1 MSLQKQ
7 PARLNKQPSN
17 PKSPIFDYATLN
29 LETRIVVQQRTSE
42 IKSLMRHTASD
53 IFDIG
58 QKLTEVKAQLGHGY
72 FRDWLKTEFDWSFWT
87 ANKYMQ
93 VATKFKCVNFLH
105 LDIAVSALY
114 ELAAPSTP
122 SAAFDEAIERAAL
135 GEAITYSKAK
145 AIKAKALTQ
154 YGQEPIQ
161 SQPSSV
167 TIDVPAQ
174 TIERELSLE
183 RGTQTKPSRPPT
195 ASISNP
201 QSGVFGQKQTAN
213 DLRLGS
219 TVEQAPP
226 KVERHHSLPM
236 DVDDPIDVTTKRLDI
251 APDALASSGFLYV
264 ENLSHEQIE
273 ALWQALAHCTS
284 LEKLALHN
292 WSNSQLKRLNT
303 AVNQELNQRCH
314 HMAQL

>member
-7 PARLNKQPSN
+7 PERLSKQPTN
-17 PKSPIFDYATLN
+17 PKSLIFDYAALN

-58 QKLTEVKAQLGHGY
+58 QKLTEVKAQFGHGY

-93 VATKFKCVNFLH
+93 VADKFKCVNFSH
-105 LDIAVSALY
+105 LDIAISALY

-122 SAAFDEAIERAAL
+122 SAAFDEALERAAL

-161 SQPSSV
+161 PQPSSV
-167 TIDVPAQ
+167 TIDVTAQ
-174 TIERELSLE
+174 TIGRELSLE
-183 RGTQTKPSRPPT
+183 RGGTKSEHSHPT

-201 QSGVFGQKQTAN
+201 QPGVFEQKQTTK
-213 DLRLGS
+213 DLRLS
-219 TVEQAPP
+219 NTVKQAPS
-226 KVERHHSLPM
+226 KVERHHSPLM
-236 DVDDPIDVTTKRLDI
+236 DIDDPPEAMTKRLDI
-251 APDALASSGFLYV
+251 APDTLTSTGLLEV

-303 AVNQELNQRCH
+303 AVNQELSQRYY

>member
-7 PARLNKQPSN
+7 PARLDKEPSN
-17 PKSPIFDYATLN
+17 PKSPTFDYSALN
-29 LETRIVVQQRTSE
+29 PETRIVVKQRTSE
-42 IKSLMRHTASD
+42 IKSLMRHNASD

-58 QKLTEVKAQLGHGY
+58 QKLTEVKAQLKHGY

-93 VATKFKCVNFLH
+93 VADKFKCVKFTH

-122 SAAFDEAIERAAL
+122 SAAFDEAIERAFG
-135 GEAITYSKAK
+135 GETITYSKAK
-145 AIKAKALTQ
+145 AIKAKAVTPD
-154 YGQEPIQ
+154 GQESIQ

-167 TIDVPAQ
+167 TIDVIAQ
-174 TIERELSLE
+174 TIGRELSLE
-183 RGTQTKPSRPPT
+183 REGTKSEHSHPT
-195 ASISNP
+195 APISNP
-201 QSGVFGQKQTAN
+201 QSGVFEQEQTMK
-213 DLRLGS
+213 DLRLNS
-219 TVEQAPP
+219 TVKQAPS
-226 KVERHHSLPM
+226 KVERHHSPPM
-236 DVDDPIDVTTKRLDI
+236 DGDDPIDAVTKPLDI
-251 APDALASSGFLYV
+251 APDALASAGLLEV

-273 ALWQALAHCTS
+273 ALWQVVAHCTS
-284 LEKLALHN
+284 LEKLTLHN

-303 AVNQELNQRCH
+303 AVNSELNQRCH